1 MRIDAFLRESPMFAV
16 SRAALSFEALSARVL
31 AADELSFLEGLVLA
45 ALFFEA
51 PRPIKPSQ
59 LSATFVTSR
68 GNISHC
74 VSRLEA
80 KGLLQRR
87 IDPDDARAYQLTLKP
102 PGRRTALRVIGA
114 FDALQSGFE
123 EQVGKPALR
132 TMLTTLARLR
142 DMHGAR

>member
-114 FDALQSGFE
+114 FDALQSVFE

-142 DMHGAR
+142 DMHGSR

>member
-16 SRAALSFEALSARVL
+16 SRAAQSFEALSARVL
-31 AADELSFLEGLVLA
+31 AADGLSFLEGLVLA

-59 LSATFVTSR
+59 LSATFATSR

-102 PGRRTALRVIGA
+102 QGRRTALRVIGA
-114 FDALQSGFE
+114 FDALQRSFE
-123 EQVGKPALR
+123 RQVGKPALR
-132 TMLTTLARLR
+132 AMLATLARLNE
-142 DMHGAR
+142 MHAAG